1 MVHAFTAAA
10 QAGERSTEPRCRGS
24 PTTATHVAQLLATT
38 GPLWARFGVR
48 CAPAR
53 ERSRT
58 IRNDHP
64 SPLAAT
70 GLLSLGLLIPFG
82 APAAAQRVAQIA
94 VNLTST
100 VPAKHVTLI
109 HDGLSELV
117 ETRAPDAEA
126 LLAERGFD
134 RTPEDALSVDPSS
147 PLADGETVVFQ
158 AAVPVTVIVDGAPP
172 RAVRSAAAS
181 VAALL
186 AAEGVRWD
194 RHDRVSPNP
203 SAPLASTQ
211 VVSVAHVE
219 RWTETVHVRVAAP
232 VVRRY
237 AFNLKPGLVKVLAA
251 GRPGLKEL
259 RYTVSRSAG
268 GRGTQRALLVARI
281 IRAPKVRIVAE
292 GIGEY
297 TALSELAERSI
308 VGTLQ
313 LADSALA
320 MVATAYTAHCSGC
333 SGTTASGRPAGHG
346 IVAVDPRV
354 IPLGTRMF
362 IPGYGPAVAG
372 DTGGAIRG
380 RRIDLGFNSD
390 ADAYRFG
397 RRPVTVYLI
406 R

>member
-1 MVHAFTAAA
+1 M
-10 QAGERSTEPRCRGS
+10 
-24 PTTATHVAQLLATT
+24 
-38 GPLWARFGVR
+38 
-48 CAPAR
+48 
-53 ERSRT
+53 
-58 IRNDHP
+58 
-64 SPLAAT
+64 
-70 GLLSLGLLIPFG
+70 LSLGLLIPFG
-82 APAAAQRVAQIA
+82 APTAAQRVAQIA

-117 ETRAPDAEA
+117 ETRASDAEA
-126 LLAERGFD
+126 LLAERGLD
-134 RTPEDALSVDPSS
+134 RTPEDALNVDPSR

-158 AAVPVTVIVDGAPP
+158 AAVPVTVIVDGQLH
-172 RAVRSAAAS
+172 AVRSPASS

-186 AAEGVRWD
+186 AAQGVGWD
-194 RHDRVSPNP
+194 AHDRVSPSP
-203 SAPLASTQ
+203 STPLASGQ
-211 VVSVAHVE
+211 IVSVAHVE

-232 VVRRY
+232 LVRRY
-237 AFNLKPGLVKVLAA
+237 AFNLKPGMVKVLAP

-259 RYTVSRSAG
+259 RYVVSRAG
-268 GRGTQRALLVARI
+268 RRGTRRALLIARI
-281 IRAPKVRIVAE
+281 LRAPKARIVAE

-308 VGTLQ
+308 VGTLR

-333 SGTTASGRPAGHG
+333 SGTTASGMRAGHG

-380 RRIDLGFNSD
+380 RRIDLGFKSD
-390 ADAYRFG
+390 ADAFRFG